1 MNGRY
6 RRSRR
11 GLSLLE
17 AGLTLVV
24 MVFVIQGIVD
34 LGTQRLHR
42 HLEAST
48 ARQLSGW
55 ANAAVMY
62 AQAEYGDIQ
71 NAMQSR
77 ATVSIS
83 WTDLAT
89 FGVPG
94 TVPSPGPVTAMRTSA
109 EVLAWCPE
117 DPLPVA
123 PDYCDDFWLIIA
135 SEPPSWEARTPRL
148 RPTTSGIGVFGALDA
163 GGTWRAGILR
173 GHDISIDLTRI
184 PAAVRPA
191 EGSIAALRIVK
202 RDTQIDPWIFRTDA
216 TQGGIRMD
224 LEELNG
230 PGMDLDLREKG
241 TENVAEVVAD
251 RLRAEEI
258 RVSGDYDVVGGITLA
273 APIEFDEI
281 LANDIT
287 VNGAIDI
294 EDLVLENAD
303 PGDPG
308 AAVGSDSGLSGR
320 ELDIETSASV
330 NTLRVNSLEA
340 ERLTVVGITL
350 RTPELRGFDT
360 RIDDLRMP
368 VGSTATVQN
377 LEGDRGQVSAC
388 SGCTYR

>member
-1 MNGRY
+1 MTGRP
-6 RRSRR
+6 RKSRR

-17 AGLTLVV
+17 TALALVV

-34 LGTQRLHR
+34 LGAQRLHR

-48 ARQLSGW
+48 ARQLSRW

-62 AQAEYGDIQ
+62 AQAEYGEIQ
-71 NAMQSR
+71 NAMQGQ

-83 WTDLAT
+83 WTDLET

-94 TVPSPGPVTAMRTSA
+94 AVPTPGPVTAMRTSA
-109 EVLAWCPE
+109 DVLAWCPE

-123 PDYCDDFWLIIA
+123 PDYCDDFWLIVA
-135 SEPPSWEARTPRL
+135 SAPPAWEVRTPRL
-148 RPTTSGIGVFGALDA
+148 GPKTSGIGVFGALDA

-184 PAAVRPA
+184 PAAVRPDD
-191 EGSIAALRIVK
+191 GSVAALRIVK
-202 RDTQIDPWIFRTDA
+202 WDTQIDPWIFRTDA
-216 TQGGIRMD
+216 TQGGTRMD
-224 LEELNG
+224 LDELNG
-230 PGMDLDLREKG
+230 PGMDLDLGGKG
-241 TENVAEVVAD
+241 PNNVAEVAAD
-251 RLRAEEI
+251 RLRADEI
-258 RVSGDYDVVGGITLA
+258 RVSGVYDVVGGITLA

-281 LANDIT
+281 LANDVT
-287 VNGAIDI
+287 VNGVIKF

-308 AAVGSDSGLSGR
+308 AAVGSDSALSGR
-320 ELDIETSASV
+320 KLDVETSAIVDTLQV
-330 NTLRVNSLEA
+330 NTLEA
-340 ERLTVVGITL
+340 ERLTVVGTVL
-350 RTPELRGFDT
+350 RTPELRGFDV
-360 RIDDLRMP
+360 RINDLRMP
-368 VGSTATVQN
+368 AGSTATVRN